1 MIEIHVEGMDR
12 IVRKFA
18 GYPGRMKTAID
29 KAMWASLEHLH
40 ENVPPYPPA
49 PQGSTYTR
57 TGTLSRSLG
66 SGFGG
71 GASGGKPTVYSVTG
85 SGTQTIGKFGT
96 NLNYAQYVID
106 PDRQAWMH
114 KGRWWTMTHI
124 KNKSVDKIKA
134 LWDDIVKKAIRD

>member
-1 MIEIHVEGMDR
+1 MIKLHIEGLDKLEQ
-12 IVRKFA
+12 KFA
-18 GYPGRMKTAID
+18 NLPKVLDQLTQKT
-29 KAMWASLEHLH
+29 METSLETLQQ
-40 ENVPPYPPA
+40 NVPEYPPP
-49 PQGSTYTR
+49 PQKTKYTR
-57 TGTLSRSLG
+57 TGMLGKSLG
-66 SGFGG
+66 
-71 GASGGKPTVYSVTG
+71 AAGGKPTVYSVTG